1 MFGNFFLSAQFLLPI
16 QGELRVDDNKQ
27 VLSSHSLFHCLRYMY
42 PYCCVQFRSTVT
54 VELLYPQ
61 EENSC
66 LNTRSRHW
74 KEQGKIDVL
83 FCFSLLRLGSRD
95 LAVFLQK

>member
-1 MFGNFFLSAQFLLPI
+1 MFGNFFLSTQFLLPI
-16 QGELRVDDNKQ
+16 QGELRVDDDKQ
-27 VLSSHSLFHCLRYMY
+27 MLSSRSFFHYLTY
-42 PYCCVQFRSTVT
+42 PSCVQFRSTVT

-83 FCFSLLRLGSRD
+83 FCFSLLRLGSID
-95 LAVFLQK
+95 LVVFLPE

>member
-1 MFGNFFLSAQFLLPI
+1 MFGNFFLSAQFLLAI
-16 QGELRVDDNKQ
+16 QGELRVDDDNQ
-27 VLSSHSLFHCLRYMY
+27 VSSSRSFFHYLMH

-83 FCFSLLRLGSRD
+83 FCFSLLRLCSRD
-95 LAVFLQK
+95 LVIFLPE